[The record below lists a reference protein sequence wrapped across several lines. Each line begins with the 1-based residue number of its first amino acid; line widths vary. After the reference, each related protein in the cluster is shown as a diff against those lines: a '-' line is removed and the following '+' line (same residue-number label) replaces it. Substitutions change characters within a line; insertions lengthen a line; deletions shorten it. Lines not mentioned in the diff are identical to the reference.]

1 MRFLTLGS
9 ISKNLALL
17 IILAVSPAL
26 AILFYSGL
34 EQRQQSI
41 ENAKRDVL
49 LLTHTIAEAQKEIAR
64 STRTILATLSSLS
77 AIQDMDVKESTEIL
91 KAVLKKNPQYNNMA
105 LVDLSGQ
112 VLAAGGTFSRIN
124 LADRKHV
131 REAIDRRRF
140 AVGEYIVSRVG
151 TSVPAFA
158 FAYPVLDRKGTLKA
172 ILTTAVKLTSFSRF
186 YNFSTL
192 PEKSFVGLTDHQ
204 GIRLFY
210 YPQQEKT
217 NPVGA
222 PIRSKNWQ
230 MVSKAK
236 DSGIFLNTGS
246 DGVSRIFAYE
256 QVRVEPGDPP
266 YLCVWAGIP
275 EAYVIAPAN
284 AILTRNFLLMLLA
297 TVLSLFVSWVVGKN
311 TLISPLQSLVTLT
324 RKIAQG
330 NLDVRSELT
339 PKTRE
344 LETLTRA
351 FHEMADAL
359 TLSRRVLQ
367 ESEARFR
374 LLMDSLDMFVYVA
387 DMQTYEIL
395 FVNENAK
402 KQFGDVVGKKCWQ
415 AIQQGQDRPCSFCTN
430 KYLLTDDGQPG
441 KQYSWEQKNTVTGTW
456 LYMHDRAI
464 QWIDG
469 RIVRLQVAADI
480 TDRKKIEDEREQL
493 IDQLKDAL
501 AEIKTLSG
509 FLPICASCKMIRDDK
524 GYWNQL
530 ETYIRDHSEADFSHG
545 ICPDCAKKL
554 YPDLYR

>member
-1 MRFLTLGS
+1 MRLLTLGS
-9 ISKNLALL
+9 IGKNLALL
-17 IILAVSPAL
+17 IVLAVFPAL

-41 ENAKRDVL
+41 ENAKGDVM
-49 LLTHTIAEAQKEIAR
+49 LLTHTMAEAQNQIAR
-64 STRTILATLSSLS
+64 STREILSTLSSLP
-77 AIQDMDVKESTEIL
+77 AIQDMDVKASAEIL
-91 KAVLKKNPQYNNMA
+91 KAVLEKNPQYNNMA

-112 VLAAGGTFSRIN
+112 VLAAGGAFSRIN

-158 FAYPVLDRKGTLKA
+158 FAYPVLDPNGTLKA
-172 ILTTAVKLTSFSRF
+172 VLTTAVKLSSFASF

-210 YPQQEKT
+210 YPQREKT
-217 NPVGA
+217 NPIGA
-222 PIRSKNWQ
+222 PIRSQNWQ
-230 MVSKAK
+230 MVIKAK
-236 DSGIFLNTGS
+236 DSGIFVNTGS
-246 DGVSRIFAYE
+246 DGLRRIFAYE
-256 QVRVEPGDPP
+256 QVRVEPGEPP
-266 YLCVWAGIP
+266 YLCIWAGIP

-284 AILTRNFLLMLLA
+284 AILTRNLLLMLLA

-330 NLDVRSELT
+330 NLSARSEIT
-339 PKTRE
+339 PQTRE
-344 LETLTRA
+344 LETLTSA

-359 TLSRRVLQ
+359 NLSQRVLL

-374 LLMDSLDMFVYVA
+374 LLMDSLDTFVFVA
-387 DMQTYEIL
+387 DMESYEVL
-395 FVNENAK
+395 FVNEYTK
-402 KQFGDVVGKKCWQ
+402 KHLGDVVGKKCWQ
-415 AIQQGQDRPCSFCTN
+415 AIQQGQGGPCSFCTN
-430 KYLLTDDGQPG
+430 KYLLTEEGQPG
-441 KQYSWEQKNTVTGTW
+441 EPYSWELQNTVTGKW

-480 TDRKKIEDEREQL
+480 TDRIKIEDERERL
-493 IDQLKDAL
+493 IAQLKEAL

-545 ICPDCAKKL
+545 ICPDCAKRL